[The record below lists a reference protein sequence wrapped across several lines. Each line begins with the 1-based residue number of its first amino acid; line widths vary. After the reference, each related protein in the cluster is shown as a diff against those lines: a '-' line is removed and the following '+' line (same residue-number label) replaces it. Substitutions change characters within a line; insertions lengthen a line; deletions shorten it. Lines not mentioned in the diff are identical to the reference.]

1 MSVNASNSID
11 SFGEVESGD
20 SIGKDKTE
28 LELEK
33 LVFGDEI
40 GFHEGLEPH
49 EQRAAP
55 TSQPNESGGLQ
66 EEGLEEIDDAD
77 VCTLNWAL
85 CLQQTYLAN
94 TCLSSSSL
102 TLGHRPWLFQT

>member
-1 MSVNASNSID
+1 MSVNASNNLD
-11 SFGEVESGD
+11 SSSGVESDD
-20 SIGKDKTE
+20 SIRKDKME
-28 LELEK
+28 LELER

-40 GFHEGLEPH
+40 GFHEGLKPH

-55 TSQPNESGGLQ
+55 SGQPDERGRPA

-85 CLQQTYLAN
+85 GLQQT
-94 TCLSSSSL
+94 
-102 TLGHRPWLFQT
+102 

>member
-1 MSVNASNSID
+1 MSVNASDSMD
-11 SFGEVESGD
+11 SFSGVESDD

-40 GFHEGLEPH
+40 GFHEGLKPH
-49 EQRAAP
+49 GHRAAP
-55 TSQPNESGGLQ
+55 TSQPGGQDRLE

-77 VCTLNWAL
+77 VCTLKWSLAL
-85 CLQQTYLAN
+85 
-94 TCLSSSSL
+94 
-102 TLGHRPWLFQT
+102 